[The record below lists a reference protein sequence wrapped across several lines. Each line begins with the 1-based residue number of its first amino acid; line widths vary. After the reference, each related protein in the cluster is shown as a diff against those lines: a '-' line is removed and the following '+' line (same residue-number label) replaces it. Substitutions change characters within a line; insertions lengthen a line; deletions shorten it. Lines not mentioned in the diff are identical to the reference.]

1 MQIQISKDINQKIKE
16 ASRILGLEEQKIVDR
31 AILLYLDN
39 IKKYIELKK
48 EFKEWDELS
57 DEALLNFEKDYG

>member
-39 IKKYIELKK
+39 IEKYIELKK